1 MTQRELAQK
10 LGYSNDALVSMWENG
25 VRTPPTRK
33 IPALAK
39 ALGCT
44 LEELFE
50 EEEEENAR
58 RKATAGSKNAG

>member
-44 LEELFE
+44 IEDLFMDE
-50 EEEEENAR
+50 KEDAE
-58 RKATAGSKNAG
+58 